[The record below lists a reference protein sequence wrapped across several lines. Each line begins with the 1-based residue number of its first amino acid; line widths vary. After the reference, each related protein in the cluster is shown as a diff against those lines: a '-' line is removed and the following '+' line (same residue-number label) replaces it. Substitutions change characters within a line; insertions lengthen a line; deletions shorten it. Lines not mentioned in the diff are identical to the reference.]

1 MEGVFLF
8 SLSFLT
14 LFGSGY
20 IHSVYFGVP
29 FLALYTIAIYLIQKK
44 RKIQNLWILL
54 LSLKGSNH

>member
-44 RKIQNLWILL
+44 KKNTKFVDFVIIIEG
-54 LSLKGSNH
+54 K

>member
-44 RKIQNLWILL
+44 KNTKFVDFVIIIEG
-54 LSLKGSNH
+54 K